1 MTRLTVR
8 GTRHFALFAGLVC
21 VLVLAP
27 VGWMLYAVASS
38 VDSPVS
44 PLVIVIAVLIAGG
57 LIVGLLTLLFAQTL
71 RTLIAR
77 LRHIVYQETERP
89 SQTSAHRSLFAE
101 FEYLGHQIASDQ
113 QMLRR
118 RNAEQR
124 LLATVS
130 RSLNRASQLDEMM
143 DSVMDE
149 MATLDL
155 YHKGYIALNPE
166 GGNAPVIL
174 SSRGYSEQEIVGLEA
189 NADKAEQ
196 TAART
201 CLPLRTA
208 SGTIGTLCLETDP
221 LDQDTWQTLSL
232 LADILATTIEKHRLY
247 ESAQREVRVQKLL
260 NEAGRVLTSTLNRDE
275 VLTRIMGEVIQALD
289 TVAGSI
295 VLVDEEQNDLV
306 FATAVGPQS
315 EDLIGTHMPMGHGIV
330 GWSIEHGESLLSSDA
345 HTDPRFYDEIDQQ
358 TGLSTQSI
366 LCVPLSS
373 KDRIIGA
380 IEVLNPN
387 TGQFNQRDLQVLESL
402 SPQAAIAIE
411 NASLF
416 ENIKHQMAELERAQ
430 DQLLQA
436 EKLSAIGRL
445 VAGVA
450 HELNNPLTAIV
461 GYAQLLLETCQDP
474 EVCEDLERI
483 NREAQRSARI
493 VQNLLAFARQQ
504 RMEKHA
510 IDLRDV
516 LEKTI
521 DLLLYQLEVDN
532 ITLVRDIASQKTV
545 VLGDNYQLQQVFI
558 NLITNAHQAMRKANG
573 KGTLTI
579 RSELSDRG
587 TALVYIADDG
597 PGVSKNIAHRIFD
610 PFFTTKDVGEGT
622 GLGLSIC
629 LGILQEHQGKIWL
642 DENASTGATF
652 VVELPLHRETHVRQ
666 PDPSSEQQVTSQKPL
681 SILVVDDELEITSL
695 LRRILEGEGH
705 RVMTEHDG
713 KAAQETLDK
722 TVFDLMICDLKMP
735 GMSGDQLYHYLE
747 QAHPYL
753 VDRVIFTTGDTVS
766 EASWSFLSQVDD
778 RYLSKPF
785 KPREILRKIDE
796 IVSDN
801 ESPYV
806 PARSVRH
813 TVT

>member
-1 MTRLTVR
+1 
-8 GTRHFALFAGLVC
+8 
-21 VLVLAP
+21 
-27 VGWMLYAVASS
+27 MLASS
-38 VDSPVS
+38 AESSLS
-44 PLVIVIAVLIAGG
+44 PLVIAVAVLLAGG
-57 LIVGLLTLLFAQTL
+57 LIVGLLTMLFAQTL

-77 LRHIVYQETERP
+77 LWHIVYQEAERP
-89 SQTSAHRSLFAE
+89 PQASEYHSLFDE
-101 FEYLGHQIASDQ
+101 FDHLGHQIASDQ

-143 DSVMDE
+143 DTVMDE
-149 MATLDL
+149 MAALNL
-155 YHKGYIALNPE
+155 YHKGYIALSQE
-166 GGNAPVIL
+166 ERDTPVIL
-174 SSRGYSEQEIVGLEA
+174 SSRGYSQQEIVSLQA
-189 NADKAEQ
+189 LADKAEE
-196 TAART
+196 TET
-201 CLPLRTA
+201 CTYLPLRTT
-208 SGTIGTLCLETDP
+208 SGIIGTLCLETEP
-221 LDQDTWQTLSL
+221 LDQDTWRTLGL
-232 LADILATTIEKHRLY
+232 LADILATAIEKHRLF

-260 NEAGRVLTSTLNRDE
+260 NEAGRVLTSTLDRDE

-315 EDLIGTHMPMGHGIV
+315 EDLIGTHMPMGQGIV
-330 GWSIEHGESLLSSDA
+330 GWSITHGESLLSSDA
-345 HTDPRFYDEIDQQ
+345 HTDPRFYQEIDQQ
-358 TGLSTQSI
+358 TGLSTQSV

-373 KDRIIGA
+373 KDRVIGA

-387 TGQFNQRDLQVLESL
+387 AGQFNQRDLQVLESL

-416 ENIKHQMAELERAQ
+416 ESIKHQMAELERAQ

-474 EVCEDLERI
+474 EICEDLERI

-504 RMEKHA
+504 KMEKHA
-510 IDLRDV
+510 IDLKDV

-521 DLLLYQLEVDN
+521 DLLAYQLEVDN
-532 ITLVRDIASQKTV
+532 ITLVRDIAAKMI

-573 KGTLTI
+573 KGTLTL
-579 RSELSDRG
+579 RSEFSDRD
-587 TALVYIADDG
+587 TALVYISDDG
-597 PGVSKNIAHRIFD
+597 PGVPKNIAHRIFD

-642 DENASTGATF
+642 DENASSGATF
-652 VVELPLHRETHVRQ
+652 VVELPLHQETHVRRPEPGRDQ
-666 PDPSSEQQVTSQKPL
+666 HLPSQTPL

-695 LRRILEGEGH
+695 LKRILESEGH
-705 RVMTEHDG
+705 QVMTVHDG
-713 KAAQETLDK
+713 NAAQETLDK
-722 TVFDLMICDLKMP
+722 TAFDLMICDLKMP

-785 KPREILRKIDE
+785 KPREILHKIDE
-796 IVSDN
+796 IVSAS
-801 ESPYV
+801 ESPNV
-806 PARSVRH
+806 PARSIRH
-813 TVT
+813 PVT

>member
-1 MTRLTVR
+1 MSRFTVR
-8 GTRHFALFAGLVC
+8 RTRHFALLAGLVC
-21 VLVLAP
+21 VLVLVP
-27 VGWMLYAVASS
+27 VGWALYAIASS
-38 VDSPVS
+38 TDSPVS
-44 PLVIVIAVLIAGG
+44 PLVLVVTVLIAGG

-89 SQTSAHRSLFAE
+89 AQASEYRSLFAE
-101 FEYLGHQIASDQ
+101 FDHLGHQIASDQ

-130 RSLNRASQLDEMM
+130 RSLNHASQLDEMM
-143 DSVMDE
+143 DTVMDE
-149 MATLDL
+149 MAALDL

-166 GGNAPVIL
+166 EGDTPVIL
-174 SSRGYSEQEIVGLEA
+174 SSRGYSEQEIVSLEA
-189 NADKAEQ
+189 LADKTEQ
-196 TAART
+196 TATRT

-208 SGTIGTLCLETDP
+208 SGVIGTLCLETDP

-232 LADILATTIEKHRLY
+232 LADILATTIEKHRLF

-260 NEAGRVLTSTLNRDE
+260 NEAGRVLTSTLDRDE
-275 VLTRIMGEVIQALD
+275 VLKRIMGEVIQALD

-315 EDLIGTHMPMGHGIV
+315 EELIGTHMPMNQGIV
-330 GWSIEHGESLLSSDA
+330 GWSIIHGESLLSSDA
-345 HTDPRFYDEIDQQ
+345 HTDPRFYQEIDQQ
-358 TGLSTQSI
+358 TGLSTQSV

-373 KDRIIGA
+373 KDRVIGA
-380 IEVLNPN
+380 IEVLNPH
-387 TGQFNQRDLQVLESL
+387 TGKFNQRDLEVLESL

-416 ENIKHQMAELERAQ
+416 ESIKHQMAELERAQ

-474 EVCEDLERI
+474 EICEDLERI

-504 RMEKHA
+504 KMEKHA

-516 LEKTI
+516 LDKTV

-532 ITLVRDIASQKTV
+532 IALVRDSAPKKMT

-579 RSELSDRG
+579 RSKFGDRS
-587 TALVYIADDG
+587 TALVYISDDG
-597 PGVSKNIAHRIFD
+597 PGVPKDIAHRIFD

-642 DENASTGATF
+642 DENASSGATF

-666 PDPSSEQQVTSQKPL
+666 AKQVPDQHVPSQTPL

-695 LRRILEGEGH
+695 LRRILESEGH
-705 RVMTEHDG
+705 QVMTVNDG
-713 KAAQETLDK
+713 SGAQEILD
-722 TVFDLMICDLKMP
+722 TVAFDLMICDLKMP

-753 VDRVIFTTGDTVS
+753 VDRIIFTTGDTVS

-785 KPREILRKIDE
+785 KPRQILEKIDE
-796 IVSDN
+796 IVSGTG
-801 ESPYV
+801 SPGI
-806 PARSVRH
+806 PTRSIRH